1 MIQACQVKYGIM
13 IHWGLSS
20 LFGGEYQGKSSS
32 SYAEWI
38 QSKLQIPNK
47 EYEHLTQAFNP
58 IYFDADAIVDLAK
71 RSGMQYLV
79 VTAKHHDGFFMYWS
93 LVSI

>member
-1 MIQACQVKYGIM
+1 M

-38 QSKLQIPNK
+38 QSELQIPN
-47 EYEHLTQAFNP
+47 
-58 IYFDADAIVDLAK
+58 
-71 RSGMQYLV
+71 
-79 VTAKHHDGFFMYWS
+79 
-93 LVSI
+93 